1 MKTRNIFGSIAAALL
16 TLAGTAACSDN
27 YDTQLM
33 PTKNQLELKVDGH
46 SSAFSVDYGA
56 APDHDIKVEVESNSL
71 WKVSIE
77 CEGGWCTADKMT
89 GRGNETITLSILE
102 NINKERSARVMVYI
116 VDAQG
121 DAVTNEG
128 TTSIEMTLKQAV
140 SDVRLSPSSLEPFEA
155 QNPRSQEF
163 TIVSNVNWTLD
174 VSYEG
179 ENPTE
184 FVTITPLSGMTPE
197 FNGTF
202 SGSAGATFRMTLQDN
217 RTAADR
223 KAFLNL
229 VSDVSRY
236 TIEVTQTKSSYT
248 FDVTPSENQTVGAE
262 GGDIPFGVL
271 SPNSGWD
278 AVCSASWVSLSVP
291 SVAEGSLARVE
302 TVAKIAPSD
311 GQYRSTQILFKP
323 RDERYPQQTVT
334 IVQTGVDVYFEAS
347 RIDNVGVVM
356 EEGGYIRVEVD
367 SRFSWTASAPSWI
380 NLYSTSGNGS
390 GTFEAYVDA
399 NYSDD
404 TRTGFITITPE
415 VTYTQ
420 EGIVLD
426 PTTFGLSPVS
436 LGVTQFGGREAAI
449 SVPWLADSYTQT
461 SASVLFNFYS
471 PFYAVVEAGLEWSR
485 EDGSGADRMVMTPSD
500 SKDCTVVFD
509 LTDLDP
515 ATRYIARGF
524 VRDEIGNVKYGSW
537 SYPFSTA
544 GRYPDSGDNPTPTD

>member
-1 MKTRNIFGSIAAALL
+1 MKTRHIFGWLAAAFL
-16 TLAGTAACSDN
+16 TLAGIAACSDN
-27 YDTQLM
+27 YDTGLM

-46 SSAFSVDYGA
+46 SSGFSVDYGA
-56 APDHDIKVEVESNSL
+56 ATDNNIKVEVESNTL

-102 NINKERSARVMVYI
+102 NINKERSARVMVYV
-116 VDAQG
+116 VDADG

-140 SDVRLSPSSLEPFEA
+140 SDVRLTPSSLEPFEA

-163 TIVSNVNWTLD
+163 TIISNVNWTLD

-184 FVTITPLSGMTPE
+184 FVMITPLSGMTPGAD
-197 FNGTF
+197 GTY
-202 SGSAGATFRMTLQDN
+202 SGSAGATFRMALQDN

-229 VSDVSRY
+229 VSAISRY
-236 TIEVTQTKSSYT
+236 TIEITQTKSSYT

-262 GGDIPFGVL
+262 GGEIPFGVL

-278 AVCSASWVSLSVP
+278 AVCSASWVSLTVP
-291 SVAEGSLARVE
+291 SVAEGSLSRVE

-323 RDERYPQQTVT
+323 RDDRYPQQTVT
-334 IVQTGVDVYFEAS
+334 IVQTGIDVYFEAS
-347 RIDNVGVVM
+347 RIDNVGIVK
-356 EEGGYIRVEVD
+356 ETGGQIVVEVD
-367 SRFSWTASAPSWI
+367 SRFRWRASAPSWI
-380 NLYSTSGNGS
+380 ELTGTSGNGFD
-390 GTFEAYVDA
+390 TFGANVDA

-415 VTYTQ
+415 TTYTN
-420 EGIVLD
+420 EGIVLN
-426 PTTFGLSPVS
+426 PASFGLGAINI
-436 LGVTQFGGREAAI
+436 GVTQFGGREPAV
-449 SVPWLADSYTQT
+449 SVPWPADDYSQT
-461 SASVLFNFYS
+461 SASLAFNFYS
-471 PFYAVVEAGLEWSR
+471 PFYTVIEAGLEWSR
-485 EDGSGADRMVMTPSD
+485 EDGTDQHRVAISPSD
-500 SKDCTVVFD
+500 SNDGTVTFD
-509 LTDLDP
+509 LTDLEP

-524 VRDEIGNVKYGSW
+524 VRFIRGDKVEDKYG
-537 SYPFSTA
+537 
-544 GRYPDSGDNPTPTD
+544 

>member
-1 MKTRNIFGSIAAALL
+1 MKTRHIFGSLAAAIL
-16 TLAGTAACSDN
+16 TFVGVSACSDN
-27 YDTQLM
+27 YDAGLM

-46 SSAFSVDYGA
+46 ASAFSVDYGA
-56 APDHDIKVEVESNSL
+56 APDNNIKVEVESNSL

-116 VDAQG
+116 VDAEG
-121 DAVTNEG
+121 EAVTNEG

-140 SDVRLSPSSLEPFEA
+140 SDVSLSPSSLEPFEA

-174 VSYEG
+174 VTYEG

-184 FVTITPLSGMTPE
+184 FVSITPISGMTPE

-229 VSDVSRY
+229 VSEVSRY

-248 FDVTPSENQTVGAE
+248 FDVTPSENQNVGPE
-262 GGDIPFGVL
+262 GGEIPFGVL

-278 AVCSASWVSLSVP
+278 AVCSASWVTLSVP
-291 SVAEGSLARVE
+291 SVAEGSLSRVE
-302 TVAKIAPSD
+302 TVAQIAPSD

-323 RDERYPQQTVT
+323 RDDRYPQQTVT
-334 IVQTGVDVYFEAS
+334 IVQTGVEVYFAAG

-356 EEGGYIRVEVD
+356 ETGEYIRVEVD
-367 SRFSWTASAPSWI
+367 SRFNWTASAPSWI
-380 NLYSTSGNGS
+380 NLYRTSGNGS
-390 GTFEAYVDA
+390 GTFDAYVYA
-399 NYSDD
+399 NYSDEN
-404 TRTGFITITPE
+404 RNGFITITPE
-415 VTYTQ
+415 ITYTQ
-420 EGIVLD
+420 EGIELN
-426 PTTFGLSPVS
+426 PTAFGLVPVS
-436 LGVTQFGGREAAI
+436 IGVTQFGGREAAI
-449 SVPWLADSYTQT
+449 SVPWLVDNYAQT
-461 SASVLFNFYS
+461 SATVEFNFYS
-471 PFYAVVEAGLEWSR
+471 PFYNVVEAGLEWSR
-485 EDGSGADRMVMTPSD
+485 EDGSGADYMIISPSD
-500 SKDCTVVFD
+500 RKDCTVSFN
-509 LTDLDP
+509 LIDLDP

-524 VRDEIGNVKYGSW
+524 VIDELGNVKYGDW
-537 SYPFSTA
+537 SYPFTTG
-544 GRYPDSGDNPTPTD
+544 GRYPNSGDNPTPSN